1 MTVRL
6 EERRWDDA
14 EGMVLPWPKRVERW
28 KVGVCM
34 FSWRGVPS
42 YARDV
47 DADNVFCDLNYFCPA
62 HAVLQ
67 NTGDTRTTV
76 EEPHCARGVQPEF
89 VTPPPTEEVFNMVPT
104 PGNHE
109 NGEDDVHDEED
120 LVALSPEPQA

>member
-47 DADNVFCDLNYFCPA
+47 DADNVFCDLNWCKPTFNFRNIYHVFLFPTWSTMLK
-62 HAVLQ
+62 VLSIDIDQ
-67 NTGDTRTTV
+67 SSEYTG
-76 EEPHCARGVQPEF
+76 F
-89 VTPPPTEEVFNMVPT
+89 M
-104 PGNHE
+104 
-109 NGEDDVHDEED
+109 
-120 LVALSPEPQA
+120 